1 MNFRIL
7 RFAPQII
14 TLVMGV
20 VLVCLDWLMNEKG
33 ALEFI
38 QRFELASYDWRLRQ
52 GSVPS
57 DAGKQVGVVYVDERS
72 TTRLKETLDVNWPVP
87 RWIHGV
93 ILGELKAQGARSVG
107 YDIFFTRLRPEDKAP
122 TKAGLEPV
130 SSDGVFIGAL
140 MQSGH
145 VVLGAPMDPS
155 RPGDDVVMPVAPFAK
170 AAAAVGHAVGR
181 SDADGV
187 LRRVSPV
194 VEDPVAGRIWQL
206 GIQTAALGMGLD
218 LDRAQIT
225 PWLLT
230 VPDQQGIRHVIPLDG
245 HGRLIIPWR
254 LSSASG
260 TSTHNRSLVEVLGD
274 AERRRR
280 GPSGVSSFW
289 KDRMVIVGSFG
300 ANPPLADAG
309 PTPLGPRTPY
319 CATHWNIADAMM
331 RGAFIC
337 TPGPATRIGITLAL
351 MLVVSVLSWKLRALW
366 ATAAAVVLS
375 AGYVGC
381 SVWLLHSEGLWLPLA
396 LPLLGATSITHVTMT
411 FYRLLIEK
419 SHKRRLRSVFQQI
432 VSPRLLEMILDQ
444 PHISWAP
451 QQKVMTVFFAD
462 IRDFTALTD
471 ASRLDRIGLIPGDQE
486 VDPIHKQAVRDQHA
500 LNTVNLYLALVVDTI
515 KKHGA
520 TLDKYMGDCVMAF
533 WGAPL
538 DEKHHAAKAVRAA
551 VEVQQRLHAMNNSRQ
566 AENERIEMENKARL
580 AQDLPLQPLNVLL
593 TLGTGINTGLMT
605 AGFMGSE
612 EHLSNYT
619 VFGREVN
626 LAARLESLSG
636 SSHILI
642 SQTTLDAV
650 AASDPELAAAAR
662 SIGTR
667 QVKGIQQPVQA
678 YEVLWQ
684 ERSEKSNESPLATL
698 KGTKLSGGNHDNT
711 QP

>member
-1 MNFRIL
+1 MNFRVL

-20 VLVCLDWLMNEKG
+20 LMVCLDWLANEKG

-38 QRFELASYDWRLRQ
+38 QRFEVASYDWRLRQ
-52 GSVPS
+52 ERLPAE
-57 DAGKQVGVVYVDERS
+57 AGKQVGVVYVDERS
-72 TTRLKETLDVNWPVP
+72 AARLKEKLDVSWPVP

-122 TKAGLEPV
+122 TKSGLEPV

-140 MQSGH
+140 KQSGH

-155 RPGDDVVMPVAPFAK
+155 RPGDDVVMPAVPFTK

-181 SDADGV
+181 ADADGV

-194 VEDPVAGRIWQL
+194 VDDPVAGRIWQL

-218 LDRAQIT
+218 LDHAQIT
-225 PWLLT
+225 PWQLS
-230 VPDQQGIRHVIPLDG
+230 VPDRQGIWHQIPLDG

-254 LSSASG
+254 LPSAAAVSA
-260 TSTHNRSLVEVLGD
+260 HNRSFVEMLGD
-274 AERRRR
+274 AERRRKP
-280 GPSGVSSFW
+280 GDESSFW
-289 KDRMVIVGSFG
+289 KDRLVIVGSFG

-331 RGAFIC
+331 RGAFIH
-337 TPGPATRIGITLAL
+337 TPGPVTRIGITLAL
-351 MLVVSVLSWKLRALW
+351 MLAVSVLSWKLRALW
-366 ATAAAVVLS
+366 ATAAAVILS
-375 AGYVGC
+375 AGYVAC
-381 SVWLLHSEGLWLPLA
+381 SVWLLHLKGLWLPMA
-396 LPLLGATSITHVTMT
+396 IPLLGATSITHVTMT

-419 SHKRRLRSVFQQI
+419 SHKRRLRSIFQQI

-444 PHISWAP
+444 PQISWAP

-462 IRDFTALTD
+462 IRDFTVLTD
-471 ASRLDRIGLIPGDQE
+471 ASRLDRIGLLPDDQE
-486 VDPIHKQAVRDQHA
+486 ADPVHRQAVRDQHA
-500 LNTVNLYLALVVDTI
+500 LNTVNLYLTLVVDTI

-538 DEKHHAAKAVRAA
+538 DERHHAAKAVRAA
-551 VEVQQRLHAMNNSRQ
+551 VEVQQGLHVLNSTRK
-566 AENERIEMENKARL
+566 AENERIEMENKVRQ
-580 AQDLPLQPLNVLL
+580 AQSLPLQPLNALL

-612 EHLSNYT
+612 AHLSNYT

-636 SSHILI
+636 SGRILI
-642 SQTTLDAV
+642 SQTTFDAV
-650 AASDPELAAAAR
+650 ASSDPELASTAR
-662 SIGTR
+662 SIGTH
-667 QVKGIQQPVQA
+667 QVKGIQQPMQV

-684 ERSEKSNESPLATL
+684 KNSEKTNKTPPDTF
-698 KGTKLSGGNHDNT
+698 KGTELSGETQNNT